1 MLLLPT
7 AGIKPRLPA
16 KQVSALSITPLPIG
30 HGTFNLNL
38 TRLVASSE
46 LDCRRIRFMIKKRYE
61 GDSLPVH
68 QDLSSE
74 VHLVRIGQPLEC

>member
-1 MLLLPT
+1 MVQPGLIFFILLLNLLLT
-7 AGIKPRLPA
+7 LLSISKRLLTLRYAKRKRKNLEIAMVGIKPRLPA

-46 LDCRRIRFMIKKRYE
+46 LE
-61 GDSLPVH
+61 
-68 QDLSSE
+68 
-74 VHLVRIGQPLEC
+74 